1 MADEYINE
9 LDDLFWRLDGIVR
22 HNPSLIRKLSPRWKA
37 LEATAKRISR
47 VEKLQHTA
55 DWATCPQSVLLELT
69 TAESEPFVQVALG
82 LATRHFHVNQV
93 SLVLWWRRMVATG
106 QAAILTYFGWE
117 GFTCDGIV
125 TGQDL
130 LRQCVKNEQMLG
142 NITEALRSDTSVDFK
157 IRELLGG
164 LSTKSDVT
172 AAWKK
177 WCMTNHPDKGGDPEQ
192 FLRVKLVYD
201 EWVTIQKSGVY
212 NDA

>member
-37 LEATAKRISR
+37 LEQTAKRISR
-47 VEKLQHTA
+47 VEKLQRTA

-82 LATRHFHVNQV
+82 LATRHFRVNQV
-93 SLVLWWRRMVATG
+93 SLVLWWRRMVSTG
-106 QAAILTYFGWE
+106 NASILTYFGWE
-117 GFTCDGIV
+117 GFTCDGVV

-130 LRQCVKNEQMLG
+130 LRQCISNETLLKNV
-142 NITEALRSDTSVDFK
+142 TESLKSDVSVDFR

-164 LSTKSDVT
+164 LSKQSDVT

-177 WCMTNHPDKGGDPEQ
+177 WVMTNHPDKGGDPEQ
-192 FLRVKLVYD
+192 FLKVKLVYE
-201 EWVTIQKSGVY
+201 EWVEMQKRS
-212 NDA
+212 

>member
-9 LDDLFWRLDGIVR
+9 VDDLFWRLDTIVR
-22 HNPSLIRKLSPRWKA
+22 HNPSIVRKLSPKWKA

-47 VEKLQHTA
+47 VEKLQRTA

-82 LATRHFHVNQV
+82 LATRHFRVNQV
-93 SLVLWWRRMVATG
+93 SLVLWWRRMVSTG
-106 QAAILTYFGWE
+106 NAAILTYFGWE
-117 GFTCDGIV
+117 GFTCDGVV

-130 LRQCVKNEQMLG
+130 LRQCISN
-142 NITEALRSDTSVDFK
+142 EALLKNVTESLKSDVSVDFR

-164 LSTKSDVT
+164 LSKQSDVT

-177 WCMTNHPDKGGDPEQ
+177 WVMTNHPDKGGDPEQ
-192 FLRVKLVYD
+192 FLKVKLVYE
-201 EWVTIQKSGVY
+201 EWVEMQKRS
-212 NDA
+212 

>member
-9 LDDLFWRLDGIVR
+9 VDDLFWRLDTIVR
-22 HNPSLIRKLSPRWKA
+22 RNPSIVRKLSPKWKA

-47 VEKLQHTA
+47 VEKLQRTA

-82 LATRHFHVNQV
+82 LATRHFRVNQV
-93 SLVLWWRRMVATG
+93 SLVLWWRRMVSTG
-106 QAAILTYFGWE
+106 NAAILTYFGWE
-117 GFTCDGIV
+117 GFTCDGVV

-130 LRQCVKNEQMLG
+130 LRKCISNETLLKNV
-142 NITEALRSDTSVDFK
+142 TESLKSDVSVDFR

-164 LSTKSDVT
+164 LSKQSDVT

-201 EWVTIQKSGVY
+201 EWVAIQKSGVGNY
-212 NDA
+212 V